1 MVAGCGNNVL
11 KYILLFL
18 NFLVFVMSLIG
29 VIVSLVFILEPGSLE
44 KAGSFVKEFN
54 DINTVL
60 SPQSI
65 RLGLYVILG
74 ASVVILI
81 ISFLGCCGAW
91 KEIKF
96 LLGLYAIILLIILIA
111 EVAAFILAIVF
122 KNKVESKLKE
132 GLQKA
137 KSKNSTIYGDF
148 EKIVECCGVEDG
160 DKCINT
166 KLDFKIGC
174 YNKVIEL
181 VKSFYTIVLAVSV
194 ITVIIEILLISF
206 SCCLCS
212 NIGEK
217 TV

>member
-18 NFLVFVMSLIG
+18 NFLVFLMSLIG
-29 VIVSLVFILEPGSLE
+29 VIVSIVFIVRPGSL
-44 KAGSFVKEFN
+44 KDAGNLIKDLK
-54 DINTVL
+54 DIENMV
-60 SPQSI
+60 SPESV

-96 LLGLYAIILLIILIA
+96 LLGLYAIILLLLLIA
-111 EVAAFILAIVF
+111 EVAAFVVAIVF
-122 KNKVESKLKE
+122 KNKVETKLKE
-132 GLQKA
+132 GLKDVKA
-137 KSKNSTIYGDF
+137 KNSTMYNDL
-148 EKIVECCGVEDG
+148 EKILKCCGVEDG
-160 DKCINT
+160 DKCVNT
-166 KLDFKIGC
+166 ALDYKIGC
-174 YNKVIEL
+174 YNKILEL

-194 ITVIIEILLISF
+194 ITVIIEVLLVSF

>member
-1 MVAGCGNNVL
+1 MVAGCGNNMF

-18 NFLVFVMSLIG
+18 NFLVFLMSLIG
-29 VIVSLVFILEPGSLE
+29 VIVSLVFILRPESL
-44 KAGSFVKEFN
+44 KDAATVIKELKDVEN
-54 DINTVL
+54 VV
-60 SPQSI
+60 SPESI

-96 LLGLYAIILLIILIA
+96 LLGLYAIILLLILIA
-111 EVAAFILAIVF
+111 EVAAFVVVIVF
-122 KNKVESKLKE
+122 RNKVEAKLKE
-132 GLQKA
+132 ALKTGKG
-137 KSKNSTIYGDF
+137 KNSTVYGDF
-148 EKIVECCGVEDG
+148 EKAVECCGVEDG
-160 DKCINT
+160 DKCVNPNLKYT
-166 KLDFKIGC
+166 IGC
-174 YNKVIEL
+174 YNRILEL
-181 VKSFYTIVLAVSV
+181 VKSVYAIVLAISV
-194 ITVIIEILLISF
+194 ITVIIEVLLITF

>member
-1 MVAGCGNNVL
+1 MVAGCGNNML

-18 NFLVFVMSLIG
+18 NFLVFVMALIG
-29 VIVSLVFILEPGSLE
+29 VVVSLVFILKPEYLE
-44 KAGSFVKEFN
+44 EAGTFISEFKEVN
-54 DINTVL
+54 NVL
-60 SPQSI
+60 SPASV

-96 LLGLYAIILLIILIA
+96 LLGLYAVILLIILIA
-111 EVAAFILAIVF
+111 EVTAFVLAIVF

-137 KSKNSTIYGDF
+137 KSENSTVYGDF
-148 EKIVECCGVEDG
+148 EKVVKCCGVEDG

-166 KLDFKIGC
+166 NLDYKIGC
-174 YNKVIEL
+174 YNRVIEL

-194 ITVIIEILLISF
+194 ITVIIEILLIAF